1 MTISSTNSELFG
13 HRLPDAGEQ
22 GSANQLHQILASQMS
37 EGSDELHLQ
46 ILVDNKPTTI
56 ALHRSLSELLL
67 ELLRVVGSG
76 DAVTLVPV
84 HQQLTTQQ
92 AADILNVSRPYL
104 IKLLEQGVMEHH
116 KVGRHRRIRAHDV
129 FAYKEKMTAQRA
141 EALSELAAADS
152 EFI

>member
-1 MTISSTNSELFG
+1 MTISSTHSELLG
-13 HRLPDAGEQ
+13 QRLPDEDEQ
-22 GSANQLHQILASQMS
+22 GSANQLRQILASQMS
-37 EGSDELHLQ
+37 ECANEVSLR
-46 ILVDNKPTTI
+46 ILVDDKPTTI
-56 ALHRSLSELLL
+56 ALHRSLSELLM
-67 ELLRVVGSG
+67 ELLRVVGAG

-104 IKLLEQGVMEHH
+104 IKLLDEGVMDHH

-129 FAYKEKMTAQRA
+129 FAYKQKMAAERA

-152 EFI
+152 DFI

>member
-1 MTISSTNSELFG
+1 MTISSTQSETLG
-13 HRLPDAGEQ
+13 QRLPDEYEQ
-22 GSANQLHQILASQMS
+22 ASANQLRQILASQMS
-37 EGSDELHLQ
+37 QGTAEVNLQ
-46 ILVDNKPTTI
+46 ILVDDKPTTI

-104 IKLLEQGVMEHH
+104 IKLLEEDVMDHH
-116 KVGRHRRIRAHDV
+116 KVGRHRRIRANDV
-129 FAYKEKMTAQRA
+129 FAYKQKMATERA
-141 EALSELAAADS
+141 DAHSDLAAADS

>member
-1 MTISSTNSELFG
+1 MTISSTYSELLG
-13 HRLPDAGEQ
+13 QRLPDEDEQ
-22 GSANQLHQILASQMS
+22 GSANHLRQILAAQMS
-37 EGSDELHLQ
+37 EGTDEVSLQ
-46 ILVDNKPTTI
+46 VVVDDKPTTI

-104 IKLLEQGVMEHH
+104 IKLLEEGVMDHH

-129 FAYKEKMTAQRA
+129 FAYKQKMAAERA
-141 EALSELAAADS
+141 EALSDMAAADS
-152 EFI
+152 KFI

>member
-1 MTISSTNSELFG
+1 
-13 HRLPDAGEQ
+13 
-22 GSANQLHQILASQMS
+22 MS
-37 EGSDELHLQ
+37 EGTDEVNLQ

-104 IKLLEQGVMEHH
+104 IKLLEEGVMDHY

-129 FAYKEKMTAQRA
+129 FAYKQRWPPNAQMRSLIWPQRTPSLFD
-141 EALSELAAADS
+141 ECSQIDS
-152 EFI
+152 RPW

>member
-1 MTISSTNSELFG
+1 MIISSTHSEMLG
-13 HRLPDAGEQ
+13 QRLPNEDEQ
-22 GSANQLHQILASQMS
+22 GSANQLRQILASQMS
-37 EGSDELHLQ
+37 EGKDEVNLQ
-46 ILVDNKPTTI
+46 ILVDNKPTTL

-104 IKLLEQGVMEHH
+104 IKLLEEGVMDHH

-129 FAYKEKMTAQRA
+129 FEYKQKMAAERA

>member
-1 MTISSTNSELFG
+1 MTVPSTFSEMLG
-13 HRLPDAGEQ
+13 GRLPDEDEQ
-22 GSANQLHQILASQMS
+22 GSANQLRQILASQMS
-37 EGSDELHLQ
+37 DGTEEVTLQ
-46 ILVDNKPTTI
+46 VVVDNKPLPI

-67 ELLRVVGSG
+67 EMLRVIGSG

-104 IKLLEQGVMEHH
+104 IKLLEAGEMEHH
-116 KVGRHRRIRAHDV
+116 KVGRHRRVRARDV
-129 FAYKEKMTAQRA
+129 FAYKRQVASARA
-141 EALSELAAADS
+141 ESLSELAKSDS

>member
-1 MTISSTNSELFG
+1 
-13 HRLPDAGEQ
+13 
-22 GSANQLHQILASQMS
+22 MS
-37 EGSDELHLQ
+37 EGTDEVNLP

-67 ELLRVVGSG
+67 ELLRVVGAG

-84 HQQLTTQQ
+84 QKQLTTQQ

-104 IKLLEQGVMEHH
+104 IKFLEEGVMDHH

-129 FAYKEKMTAQRA
+129 FAYKQKMAAERA
-141 EALSELAAADS
+141 EALSELATADS

>member
-1 MTISSTNSELFG
+1 MTISSTHSEMLG
-13 HRLPDAGEQ
+13 QRLPDEDEQ
-22 GSANQLHQILASQMS
+22 GSANQLRQILASQMS
-37 EGSDELHLQ
+37 EGTDEVNLQ
-46 ILVDNKPTTI
+46 IIVDNKPTTI

-67 ELLRVVGSG
+67 ELLRVVGAG

-104 IKLLEQGVMEHH
+104 IKLLEEGVMDHH

-129 FAYKEKMTAQRA
+129 FAYKQKMAA
-141 EALSELAAADS
+141 ESADALSDLAAADS

>member
-1 MTISSTNSELFG
+1 MTISSTHSEMLG
-13 HRLPDAGEQ
+13 QRLPDEDEQ
-22 GSANQLHQILASQMS
+22 GSANQLRQILALQMS
-37 EGSDELHLQ
+37 QGTDEVNLQ
-46 ILVDNKPTTI
+46 ILADNKPTTI

-104 IKLLEQGVMEHH
+104 IKLLEEGVMDHH

-129 FAYKEKMTAQRA
+129 FAYKQKMAAERA
-141 EALSELAAADS
+141 DALSDLAAADS

>member
-1 MTISSTNSELFG
+1 MTISSTRSEMLG
-13 HRLPDAGEQ
+13 QRLPDAHEQ
-22 GSANQLHQILASQMS
+22 ESANQLRQILASQRS
-37 EGSDELHLQ
+37 EGTDEANLQ
-46 ILVDNKPTTI
+46 ILVDNKSTTI

-104 IKLLEQGVMEHH
+104 IKLLEEGVMDHH

-129 FAYKEKMTAQRA
+129 FEYKQKMAAERA
-141 EALSELAAADS
+141 EALPELAAADS

>member
-1 MTISSTNSELFG
+1 MTISSTYSEMLG
-13 HRLPDAGEQ
+13 QRLPDEDEQ
-22 GSANQLHQILASQMS
+22 GSANQLRQILASQMS
-37 EGSDELHLQ
+37 DSSDEVNLQ
-46 ILVDNKPTTI
+46 ILVDDKPTTI

-67 ELLRVVGSG
+67 ELLRVVGAG

-104 IKLLEQGVMEHH
+104 IKLLDKGVMDHH
-116 KVGRHRRIRAHDV
+116 KVGRHRRIRASDV
-129 FAYKEKMTAQRA
+129 FTYKQQMAAERA

>member
-1 MTISSTNSELFG
+1 MLG
-13 HRLPDAGEQ
+13 PRLPDEDEQ
-22 GSANQLHQILASQMS
+22 GSANQLRQILASQMS
-37 EGSDELHLQ
+37 EGTDEVNLQ
-46 ILVDNKPTTI
+46 ILVDDKPTTI

-67 ELLRVVGSG
+67 ELLRLVGSG

-104 IKLLEQGVMEHH
+104 IKLLEEGVMEHH
-116 KVGRHRRIRAHDV
+116 KVGRHRRIRVHDV
-129 FAYKEKMTAQRA
+129 FAYKQKMAAERA
-141 EALSELAAADS
+141 DALSELAAADS

>member
-1 MTISSTNSELFG
+1 MTISSTHSEMLG
-13 HRLPDAGEQ
+13 QRLPDEDEQ
-22 GSANQLHQILASQMS
+22 GSANQLRQILASQMS
-37 EGSDELHLQ
+37 EGTDEVNLQ
-46 ILVDNKPTTI
+46 IVVDDKPTTI

-67 ELLRVVGSG
+67 ELLRLVGSG

-104 IKLLEQGVMEHH
+104 IKLLEEGVMEHH
-116 KVGRHRRIRAHDV
+116 KVGRHRRIRVHDV
-129 FAYKEKMTAQRA
+129 FAYKQKMAAERA
-141 EALSELAAADS
+141 DALSELAAADS

>member
-1 MTISSTNSELFG
+1 MTISTTKSETLG
-13 HRLPDAGEQ
+13 QRLPDENEQ
-22 GSANQLHQILASQMS
+22 ASANQLRQILDSQMS
-37 EGSDELHLQ
+37 EGTDEVNLQ
-46 ILVDNKPTTI
+46 ILVDDKPTTI

-67 ELLRVVGSG
+67 ELLGVVGSG

-104 IKLLEQGVMEHH
+104 IKMLKEGVMDHH
-116 KVGRHRRIRAHDV
+116 KVGRHRRIHANDV
-129 FAYKEKMTAQRA
+129 FAYQQKMAAERA
-141 EALSELAAADS
+141 DALSDLAAADS

>member
-1 MTISSTNSELFG
+1 MTISSTHREMLG
-13 HRLPDAGEQ
+13 QRLPDEDEQ
-22 GSANQLHQILASQMS
+22 GSANQLRQILASQMS
-37 EGSDELHLQ
+37 ESTDEVNLQ

-56 ALHRSLSELLL
+56 ALHRSLSVLLL

-92 AADILNVSRPYL
+92 AAEILNVSRPYL
-104 IKLLEQGVMEHH
+104 IKLLEEGVMDHH

-129 FAYKEKMTAQRA
+129 FAYEQKMAAERA
-141 EALSELAAADS
+141 DALSDLAAADS

>member
-1 MTISSTNSELFG
+1 MLG
-13 HRLPDAGEQ
+13 QRLPDEDEQ
-22 GSANQLHQILASQMS
+22 GSANQLRQILASQMS
-37 EGSDELHLQ
+37 EGTDEVNLQ
-46 ILVDNKPTTI
+46 IVVDDKPTTI

-67 ELLRVVGSG
+67 ELLRLVGSG

-104 IKLLEQGVMEHH
+104 IKLLEEGVMEHH
-116 KVGRHRRIRAHDV
+116 KVGRHRRIRVHDV
-129 FAYKEKMTAQRA
+129 FAYKQKMAAERA
-141 EALSELAAADS
+141 DALSELAAADS